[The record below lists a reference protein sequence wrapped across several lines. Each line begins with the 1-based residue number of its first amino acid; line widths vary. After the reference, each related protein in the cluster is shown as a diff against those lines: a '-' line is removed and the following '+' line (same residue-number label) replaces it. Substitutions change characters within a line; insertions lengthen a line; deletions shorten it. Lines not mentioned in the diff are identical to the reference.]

1 MKRLIITAD
10 DFGLSLPVNEAI
22 ERAHREGVLTSASLM
37 VGAPAAADAV
47 ARARRLPGLNV
58 GLHVVV
64 ARGRPVLGKD
74 VVPDL
79 IGPDG
84 YLPNGLAGAGVRF
97 FFIPWVR
104 RQLEAEIRA
113 QFEAFKATGFA
124 LDHVNAHNHMHLHP
138 TVLGLI
144 LRIGA
149 DYGLRAVRVPYEPLL
164 PSWRG
169 GGDGL
174 ARRAATALFLAP
186 WVKLVA
192 YRLRRAGVAGNDYV
206 FGLHDTG
213 RMTRERTVNFVARLP
228 EGVSELFFH
237 PATAGGTGER
247 PLSDP
252 AACAAEL
259 DALLS
264 VDVRNALA
272 AHGVRTLS
280 FSELAS

>member
-10 DFGLSLPVNEAI
+10 DFGLSLPVNEAV

-47 ARARRLPGLNV
+47 ARARRLPGLKV

-64 ARGRPVLGKD
+64 ARGRPVLGRD

-84 YLPNGLAGAGVRF
+84 NLPNGLSGAGVRF
-97 FFIPWVR
+97 FFIPRVR

-113 QFEAFKATGFA
+113 QFEAFKATGLA
-124 LDHVNAHNHMHLHP
+124 LDHVDVHNHMHLHP

-174 ARRAATALFLAP
+174 ARRAVATLFLAP
-186 WVKLVA
+186 WVKLVG
-192 YRLRRAGVAGNDYV
+192 YRLRRAGVVSNDYV

-213 RMTRERTVNFVARLP
+213 RMTRERVVSFLARLP
-228 EGVSELFFH
+228 EGVSELYFH
-237 PATAGGTGER
+237 PATGDGTGKR